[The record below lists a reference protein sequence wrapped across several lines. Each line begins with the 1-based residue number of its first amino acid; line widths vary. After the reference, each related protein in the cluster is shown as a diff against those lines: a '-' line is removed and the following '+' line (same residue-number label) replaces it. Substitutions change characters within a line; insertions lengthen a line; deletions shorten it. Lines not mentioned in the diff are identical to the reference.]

1 MMNDELKSSRKAR
14 PRRSGPF
21 IIHNSSFSIF
31 SWPVRVYYEDT
42 DLGGVVSREL
52 PEVHAEAKD
61 SPWGR
66 GARGGER
73 TDRQGAYNTVKR
85 AMRCHDF
92 GSGREAR
99 PAA

>member
-1 MMNDELKSSRKAR
+1 MRNDERGVA
-14 PRRSGPF
+14 PRGFMKKGASFIDHRSAF
-21 IIHNSSFSIF
+21 RVF

-42 DLGGVVSREL
+42 DLGGVVLREL
-52 PEVHAEAKD
+52 PEAKD

-85 AMRCHDF
+85 AMRWHDF